1 MPIEISSD
9 RGSTSYIGTFD
20 CSDKSDMEQ
29 LEVVRVMV
37 KILNKDLRDS
47 GFDQQYYV
55 KAQGRGPRQG
65 VRRYNQSLPLTFAER
80 VDAYIYK
87 R

>member
-1 MPIEISSD
+1 
-9 RGSTSYIGTFD
+9 
-20 CSDKSDMEQ
+20 MEQ
-29 LEVVRVMV
+29 LEVVRGMV

-65 VRRYNQSLPLTFAER
+65 IRRYNQSLPLTFAER